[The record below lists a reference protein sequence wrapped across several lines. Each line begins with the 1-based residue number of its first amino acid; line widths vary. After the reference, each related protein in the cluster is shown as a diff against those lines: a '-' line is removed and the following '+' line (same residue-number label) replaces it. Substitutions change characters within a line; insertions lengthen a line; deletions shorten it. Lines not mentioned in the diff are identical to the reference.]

1 MVASVSP
8 LADVRLSKKGSNI
21 DTIDVITSKSSTLPY
36 SDDTMRRMIRLVQGA
51 KGKPVCCKEEKD
63 R

>member
-8 LADVRLSKKGSNI
+8 FAQVRLSEKEAYI

-36 SDDTMRRMIRLVQGA
+36 DDDTMRKMIQLVQGA
-51 KGKPVCCKEEKD
+51 KGAPVCSGEDMD

>member
-8 LADVRLSKKGSNI
+8 LTQVRLSEKGANI
-21 DTIDVITSKSSTLPY
+21 DTIDVLTSKSSTLPY
-36 SDDTMRRMIRLVQGA
+36 DDDTMRRMVRLVQGA
-51 KGKPVCCKEEKD
+51 KGTPVYFKEEKN